1 MATKHSSPSPQIPV
15 RIKGHTKCPYHKD
28 NEVVLLCQDCGILIC
43 TTCSITT
50 HKIHI
55 DSFCEISKITN
66 EQKNTLLDFMNET
79 ENIEIPKL
87 KNEIQSARN
96 EISTSESNYKKL
108 SVNIKKQRDQCKLD
122 LDKITED
129 YLAIC
134 NKMEKGT
141 TDLLQIHITN
151 LEDRLDTLVKLS
163 SECKQTLQT
172 GTAVL
177 VYDSVSEIKDMDLD
191 IPQTPNIDMT
201 EFTPDN
207 NRQRHLE
214 QAMGKMKTPTDH
226 FKVGLAP
233 SGHSKEGP
241 VVRPKLSK
249 STETGQASTGEVLYK
264 LCDSPTVISQFSYPD
279 GITSICPTSNGRA
292 WLCDCKT
299 NTVKLI
305 NNKGNFFSNKPKV
318 IQKIQHNS
326 NIDDISLDPT
336 TGRLWFCCFNEGTIY
351 EVSTSTTPVTR
362 FTTEGYPQSLCV
374 TREVTRF
381 TTEGDPDS
389 LCVTREGLVV
399 VGTAGTQ
406 GYKVVMYTADGQ
418 VLHTSTV
425 EGSGEG
431 AVLSITQCGV
441 TGNIAIVSSKLISG
455 DGSHP
460 NNYRNHITVYNP
472 TLQPLVHY
480 RGEGIQAREAVT
492 PDKFGPV
499 TVIYDSKGNIVI
511 TDYTRNTVELIS
523 GAGKYIKTLHTNKGQ
538 GQVGIQKD
546 DVLWSCL
553 ELDTG
558 EWGLKLLKYYSD

>member
-191 IPQTPNIDMT
+191 IRQTPIIDMT
-201 EFTPDN
+201 ELTPDN
-207 NRQRHLE
+207 DRQSHLE
-214 QAMGKMKTPTDH
+214 QAMGKMKTPTDNLQA
-226 FKVGLAP
+226 GSAP
-233 SGHSKEGP
+233 SGHSKQGP
-241 VVRPKLSK
+241 VGRPKQSK
-249 STETGQASTGEVLYK
+249 STETGQASTGAVLYK
-264 LCDSPTVISQFSYPD
+264 LCDSPTVISQFLYPD
-279 GITSICPTSNGRA
+279 PITSICPTSDGRA
-292 WLCDCKT
+292 WLCNYKT

-326 NIDDISLDPT
+326 NIRHISLDPT
-336 TGRLWFCCFNEGTIY
+336 TGRLWFCCLDERTIY
-351 EVSTSTTPVTR
+351 EVSTSSTPVTR
-362 FTTEGYPQSLCV
+362 FTTEGYPV
-374 TREVTRF
+374 
-381 TTEGDPDS
+381 S
-389 LCVTREGLVV
+389 LCVTREGRVL
-399 VGTAGTQ
+399 VGTWGRQ
-406 GYKVVMYTADGQ
+406 GYKGVMYTADGN
-418 VLHTSTV
+418 VLHTSTL

-431 AVLSITQCGV
+431 AVQSITQCGV

-455 DGSHP
+455 DYSDH
-460 NNYRNHITVYNP
+460 NNYRHHIIVYNG
-472 TLQPLVHY
+472 TLQSLVHY
-480 RGEGIQAREAVT
+480 RGEGIQAREAIT
-492 PDKFGPV
+492 PDMLDPV
-499 TVIYDSKGNIVI
+499 TVVYDSKGNIVI
-511 TDYTRNTVELIS
+511 ADYRRNTIELIS

-546 DVLWSCL
+546 DVLWSRL
-553 ELDTG
+553 KLDTG
-558 EWGLKLLKYYSD
+558 EKGLKLLKYYSD

>member
-1 MATKHSSPSPQIPV
+1 MATKHSSPSPQVPV
-15 RIKGHTKCPYHKD
+15 RIKGHTKCLYHKD
-28 NEVVLLCQDCGILIC
+28 NEVVLLCQDCGLLIC

-50 HKIHI
+50 HKTHI

-129 YLAIC
+129 HLAIC

-141 TDLLQIHITN
+141 TDLLRIHITN

-177 VYDSVSEIKDMDLD
+177 VYDSVSEIQDMDLD
-191 IPQTPNIDMT
+191 IPQAPYIDMT

-226 FKVGLAP
+226 FKAGSAP
-233 SGHSKEGP
+233 SGHSEQGP

-249 STETGQASTGEVLYK
+249 STETGQASTGAVLYT
-264 LCDSPTVISQFSYPD
+264 LCDSPTVISQFSYPG
-279 GITSICPTSNGRA
+279 GISSICPTSNGRA
-292 WLCDCKT
+292 WLCHYKT

-326 NIDDISLDPT
+326 NITDISLDPT
-336 TGRLWFCCFNEGTIY
+336 TGRLWFCCKAERSIC
-351 EVSTSTTPVTR
+351 EVSTSSTPVTR
-362 FTTEGYPQSLCV
+362 FTTEG
-374 TREVTRF
+374 
-381 TTEGDPDS
+381 DPNS
-389 LCVTREGLVV
+389 LCVTREGRVV
-399 VGTAGTQ
+399 VGTGGRQ

-418 VLHTSTV
+418 VLHTATV
-425 EGSGEG
+425 EGSGTG
-431 AVLSITQCGV
+431 SVLSIAQCGV

-455 DGSHP
+455 DSSDP
-460 NNYRNHITVYNP
+460 NNYRRHITVYNP
-472 TLQPLVHY
+472 TLQFLVHY
-480 RGEGIQAREAVT
+480 RGEGIQAREAIT
-492 PDKFGPV
+492 PDKFDPV
-499 TVIYDSKGNIVI
+499 TVVYDSKGNIVI
-511 TDYTRNTVELIS
+511 ADYRRNTIELIS